1 MKFQVLITIFLGCVL
16 TQLNGQQLSE
26 KAQISLLTYS
36 PTSEVY
42 TTFGHSSFRV
52 FDPANRFDIVYNYG
66 TFNWNEPNFILN
78 FIRGKLNYF
87 LATQDFNRVV
97 QVAKYRNQ
105 TLEEQVFALDQ
116 TEKQAIF
123 DFLQNNYKPE
133 NRYYLYDFFFDNC
146 ATIMRD
152 VVDTTYTSS
161 IAYDKEKVTKNVAF
175 RDLLRE
181 FTAPSPWLNFGI
193 DLALGLPADKIA
205 TFEEQMFLPKY
216 LNESF
221 AVATITTTDTIKAL
235 VSDNRILT
243 TEKPLKESGGFP
255 ITPTSLFW
263 LIFGFTL
270 LINIVFKSTKF
281 TNFWN
286 GLFIIITGIAG
297 LILTLMWFG
306 TDHAPTKNNL
316 NILWAFPFHIVAAFW
331 FWQKPKA
338 IIATYKTIY
347 FQFFTVLNLLLLLSF
362 SFFPQ
367 DFHAAIIPILLT
379 LVLMFGRKSVG
390 RNFQLSILN

>member
-1 MKFQVLITIFLGCVL
+1 
-16 TQLNGQQLSE
+16 
-26 KAQISLLTYS
+26 LLTYS

-52 FDPANRFDIVYNYG
+52 YDPVNNFDVVYNYG

-87 LATQDFNRVV
+87 LATQDFNRVI
-97 QVAKYRNQ
+97 QVAQYRKQ
-105 TLEEQVFALDQ
+105 TLEEQIFALDQ
-116 TEKQAIF
+116 PEKQAIF
-123 DFLQNNYKPE
+123 DFLQNNNKPE

-152 VVDTTYTSS
+152 VVDTTFANS
-161 IAYDKEKVTKNVAF
+161 IAYDKAKVTKNVPF

-181 FTAPSPWLNFGI
+181 FTEPNPWLNFGI

-221 AVATITTTDTIKAL
+221 AVATIKTADTTKAL
-235 VSDNRILT
+235 VAKYQVLT
-243 TEKPLKESGGFP
+243 RTPNYRENYSLSATP
-255 ITPTSLFW
+255 IILFW
-263 LIFGFTL
+263 LLFGLTVLFNFVPKNKKL
-270 LINIVFKSTKF
+270 ENI
-281 TNFWN
+281 WN
-286 GLFIIITGIAG
+286 GTFVFIAGIAG
-297 LILTLMWFG
+297 LILTFMWFG

-316 NILWAFPFHIVAAFW
+316 NILWAFPVHAIAAFW

-338 IIATYKTIY
+338 MIAKYKTIY
-347 FQFFTVLNLLLLLSF
+347 FQLFAVVNILLLVSF
-362 SFFPQ
+362 PFFPQ
-367 DFHAAIIPILLT
+367 DFHAAVIPILLT
-379 LVLMFGRKSVG
+379 LVLIFGIKSG
-390 RNFQLSILN
+390 WLKSY